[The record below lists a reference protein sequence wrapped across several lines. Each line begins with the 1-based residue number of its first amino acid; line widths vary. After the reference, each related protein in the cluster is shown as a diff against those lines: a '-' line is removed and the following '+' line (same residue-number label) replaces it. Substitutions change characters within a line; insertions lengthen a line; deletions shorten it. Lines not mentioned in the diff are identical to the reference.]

1 MLYAILFLYRSICI
15 LLNGAVNFM
24 DNVVVFYFILCSV
37 PNFIYFL
44 I

>member
-1 MLYAILFLYRSICI
+1 MLYAILFLYIYCI